1 MASNSEKIY
10 NFAEKAYF
18 ILLGGCVAIVIF
30 FAYLTWIFY
39 QGTKGTTAQ
48 LATIVVALPILIAI
62 LLIFMLITFG
72 KKASIEELAEFMQK
86 S

>member
-10 NFAEKAYF
+10 NLAEKAYY
-18 ILLGGCVAIVIF
+18 ILLGGCIAIIIF
-30 FAYLTWIFY
+30 FTYVTWIFY
-39 QGTKGTTAQ
+39 QETKGTTAQ
-48 LATIVVALPILIAI
+48 LATIIVALPILISI

-72 KKASIEELAEFMQK
+72 KKASIEELSQFMKK